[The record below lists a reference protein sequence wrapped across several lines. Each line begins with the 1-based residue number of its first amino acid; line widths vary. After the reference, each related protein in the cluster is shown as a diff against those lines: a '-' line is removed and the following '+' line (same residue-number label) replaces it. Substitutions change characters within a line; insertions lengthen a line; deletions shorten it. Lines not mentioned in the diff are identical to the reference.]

1 MREKSARRSLCSDCS
16 SVRSTSTEGE
26 HRSHRFASSAFSAP
40 VSSRTS
46 SPSLW
51 LVFRSS
57 RFFSSDRLCDRLTDL
72 APAKRTPGLVSDLSD
87 LSDRLSPGLKKMRLR
102 ANDR

>member
-16 SVRSTSTEGE
+16 SLRSTSTEGE

-40 VSSRTS
+40 VS